1 MRTALR
7 TAVTVLTTAATST
20 LLAVAALTGTVAPAS
35 AQPREVNQGH
45 SIPVGGITDLGALPV
60 LATLGLDFARILG
73 Q

>member
-7 TAVTVLTTAATST
+7 TAVTVLTTALTST
-20 LLAVAALTGTVAPAS
+20 LLAAAALTGAATPAA

-60 LATLGLDFARILG
+60 LGTLGLDFARLLG
-73 Q
+73 L